1 MTYTPRWRKALHN
14 LHGHRPKCNCLV
26 RGALGLRDKLKW
38 IMLIYESR
46 QSLKK
51 SFDALPLNRD
61 AMSLLV
67 HIFPSHIPLWV
78 FSHLSLS
85 PWRAWRIMASA
96 LPTLPVHIINRETP
110 LSCTQ
115 VIHSAALLCMHVIT
129 KDRSSIFLNYTHFT
143 YTKNNNVCNYMH
155 GRCLFAGA
163 CTFATRCS
171 FGRVGIAP
179 CSYMDFLLRKFSSEK
194 GQERG
199 ANFTT
204 EWEFQAL
211 KILAK
216 EFSRSRIL
224 FSTSWV
230 TILRDTNSY

>member
-1 MTYTPRWRKALHN
+1 
-14 LHGHRPKCNCLV
+14 
-26 RGALGLRDKLKW
+26 
-38 IMLIYESR
+38 MLIYESR

-85 PWRAWRIMASA
+85 ISA
-96 LPTLPVHIINRETP
+96 ARLANNGLSITDSLPAHIINRETP

-155 GRCLFAGA
+155 SRCLFAGA

-171 FGRVGIAP
+171 FGRVGSAVQL
-179 CSYMDFLLRKFSSEK
+179 YGLFVE
-194 GQERG
+194 E
-199 ANFTT
+199 
-204 EWEFQAL
+204 
-211 KILAK
+211 
-216 EFSRSRIL
+216 IL
-224 FSTSWV
+224 F
-230 TILRDTNSY
+230 